1 MVESRR
7 KKVVII
13 SSNSDE
19 AGAPRHCETLI
30 KALSGRYDFTFI
42 SGGKGPVHH
51 RLCSSGVNTV
61 WIPGLRSEINPFRD
75 LFCFLAI
82 FIALLRMRPDIV
94 HLHSAKAGL
103 LGRIIATLINIP
115 TIYTFHGFPWRG
127 MSKIRQKVIFGI
139 EKFFSRLRDIDFILV
154 SENMKREA
162 EEKLG
167 IAPVKLHVIHN
178 GVEKNENMAS
188 HDYSEGLKIIMPA
201 RVCSAKDHETLL
213 KAVRDLDFPFEL
225 TLCGA
230 GTNEANFVDSAR
242 ICAGRNFEKIQFLGE
257 RSDVPHIMSHHNLLV
272 LSSHFEA
279 LPLSIIEAM
288 ACALPVVASDV
299 GGVSELVSKE
309 SGKLFAVGDQQ
320 ELAQHLRFFCEPK
333 NRKTY
338 GLAGH
343 KRFLERFD
351 VDRMAHFISAIYDK
365 KLYGDK
371 HYPSEN

>member
-1 MVESRR
+1 MAESRR

-30 KALSGRYDFTFI
+30 RALSGRYNFTFI

-51 RLCSSGVNTV
+51 RLCSSGVRTI

-82 FIALLRMRPDIV
+82 LIALLRTRPDIV

-103 LGRIIATLINIP
+103 IGRIIATLINIP

-127 MSKIRQKVIFGI
+127 MSKIKQKVIFGI
-139 EKFFSRLRDIDFILV
+139 EKFFSRLRDIDYVLV
-154 SENMKREA
+154 SENMKEEA

-167 IAPVKLHVIHN
+167 IAPVRLHVIHN
-178 GVEKNENMAS
+178 GIERCENMAR
-188 HDYSEGLKIIMPA
+188 HHHSERLKIIMPA
-201 RVCSAKDHETLL
+201 RVCSAKDHETLF
-213 KAVRDLDFPFEL
+213 KAVRVLDFPFEL

-230 GTNEANFVDSAR
+230 GTNESNFVDFAH
-242 ICAGRNFEKIQFLGE
+242 ICAGRNFEKISFLGE
-257 RSDVPHIMSHHNLLV
+257 RSDVLNLLSHHNLLV

-299 GGVSELVSKE
+299 GGVSELVSQE
-309 SGKLFAVGDQQ
+309 TGKLFEVGNQA
-320 ELAQHLRFFCEPK
+320 ELAQHLSFFGDSG
-333 NRKTY
+333 NRKVF

-343 KRFLERFD
+343 KCFLEKFD
-351 VDRMAHFISAIYDK
+351 VDMMAHSISVLYDR
-365 KLYGDK
+365 KL
-371 HYPSEN
+371 